1 MGKDCLFCKIIK
13 REIPSKIEFEN
24 DNIIAFWDVKP
35 IAPVHILI
43 VPKKHIVNLATVS
56 NLDKEL
62 LGEMSIAAGNL
73 AKKLG
78 ISKAFR
84 TATANGEDAGQ
95 SVYHMHLHLTG
106 GWKEKYER
114 QTDKA

>member
-1 MGKDCLFCKIIK
+1 MANDCVFCKIIN

-43 VPKKHIVNLATVS
+43 VPKKHMVNLATVS
-56 NLDKEL
+56 DSDKEV
-62 LGEMSIAAGNL
+62 LGEMSLVAGNL

-84 TATANGEDAGQ
+84 TATANGEGAGQ
-95 SVYHMHLHLTG
+95 SVFHMHLTG
-106 GWKEKYER
+106 GWKEMNDGPADR
-114 QTDKA
+114 Q

>member
-24 DNIIAFWDVKP
+24 DKIIAFWDVKP

-43 VPKKHIVNLATVS
+43 VPKKHIINLSEVS
-56 NLDKEL
+56 DSDKEL
-62 LGEMSIAAGNL
+62 LGEMLIVAGNL
-73 AKKLG
+73 AKKFG
-78 ISKAFR
+78 ISKGFR
-84 TATANGEDAGQ
+84 TATANGKSAGQ
-95 SVYHMHLHLTG
+95 SVFHMHLHLTG